1 MSDTGQIQMQIEQ
14 VKDRL
19 SDIKG
24 RADDIEKQMK
34 VFNDTVNEIR
44 KDLATLKSKLIWDGN
59 D

>member
-1 MSDTGQIQMQIEQ
+1 MTDTGQIQMQIEQ

-24 RADDIEKQMK
+24 RADNIEKQMK

-44 KDLATLKSKLIWDGN
+44 SDLAILKSKLGVTK
-59 D
+59 